1 MKRPSRILTKR
12 LEIRPLKA
20 SDYRVWKEA
29 YLAHRPERAKH
40 DLKLPKDA
48 SFSREAFLRVVAK
61 QRELAKIDRVYVFA
75 LFHRKTREYLG
86 HIDIAVIERRTMH
99 WANLGYGILNQHYG
113 NGYGREAALAAIGIG
128 FKHLKLHRLEAVINT
143 DNLKSLKLAR
153 KIGMKPEGTRRAFM
167 YEDGKWQDHRVFSAI
182 PEDIGMRSKRPAKG
196 PF

>member
-1 MKRPSRILTKR
+1 MKRPTRILTER

-20 SDYRVWKEA
+20 SDYRAWKSA
-29 YLAHRPERAKH
+29 YAAHQPELSKH
-40 DLKLPKDA
+40 DLKLPKGA
-48 SFSREAFLRVVAK
+48 SFSREAFGRVLIK
-61 QRELAKIDRVYVFA
+61 QREKAQSDDCYVFA

-86 HIDIAVIERRTMH
+86 HVDIAVIERRTMH

-143 DNLKSLKLAR
+143 DNPKSLKLAR
-153 KIGMKPEGTRRAFM
+153 KIGMKPEGTRRAFI